1 MKLRLFLG
9 ATLALA
15 LAVPASASATT
26 LIASG
31 SVAAQPVL
39 QALFNGYH
47 KLNPSIDFVYTP
59 NGGNAGVKDVQA
71 GRSQFAGQARP
82 PLPSDAGTTYIKAY
96 LDGLCILVNPGNSLR
111 SLTLS
116 QIGDIYS
123 ARLTDWNTFPGAK
136 LTGVINP
143 YGRDANGGTYNF
155 FSQAVLQGA
164 APASNVNALGSDG
177 LIANA
182 VKQDKYAIGYDGL
195 AYTKLLRPIKVN
207 GIPCDHANVA
217 SERYPLSRFIYIV
230 VPTGGADPN
239 VTKFIDWARTSR
251 AAGGIINNSGGVA
264 VFNQKA
270 PAHKK
275 KKQKKRH

>member
-1 MKLRLFLG
+1 MKLRLTLG
-9 ATLALA
+9 VAVALV
-15 LAVPASASATT
+15 LAVPASAGATT

-47 KLNPSIDFVYTP
+47 QANPDIDFVYTA

-96 LDGLCILVNPGNSLR
+96 LDGLCILVNTQNNLH

-123 ARLTDWNTFPGAK
+123 ARLTDWNTFPGSK
-136 LTGVINP
+136 LTGTINP

-164 APASNVNALGSDG
+164 APAQNVNALGSDG

-275 KKQKKRH
+275 KKKKRR

>member
-1 MKLRLFLG
+1 MKFRLILG
-9 ATLALA
+9 AALALA
-15 LAVPASASATT
+15 LAVPAAAGATT

-47 KLNPSIDFVYTP
+47 KAHPNITFVYTA
-59 NGGNAGVKDVQA
+59 NGGNAGVKDVQS

-82 PLPSDAGTTYIKAY
+82 PLASDAGTTYVKGY
-96 LDGLCILVNPGNSLR
+96 LDGLCILVNKQNSLH

-123 ARLTDWNTFPGAK
+123 ARLTDWKTFPGAH
-136 LTGVINP
+136 LTGTIDP

-155 FSQAVLQGA
+155 FSQSVLQGN
-164 APASNVNALGSDG
+164 APAGNVNALSSDG

-182 VKQDKYAIGYDGL
+182 VKQDKYGIGYDGL
-195 AYTKLLRPIKVN
+195 AYTKLLRPIKVA

-217 SERYPLSRFIYIV
+217 SERYPLSRYIYYV
-230 VPTGGADPN
+230 LPTGSADPQ

-251 AAGGIINNSGGVA
+251 TAGGIINNSGGVA
-264 VFNQKA
+264 VFNKK
-270 PAHKK
+270 PPKHKK
-275 KKQKKRH
+275 KTTRR

>member
-1 MKLRLFLG
+1 MKLRLTLG

-15 LAVPASASATT
+15 LAVPASAGATT

-47 KLNPSIDFVYTP
+47 KANPDIDFVYTA

-82 PLPSDAGTTYIKAY
+82 PLPSDAGTTYVKAY
-96 LDGLCILVNPGNSLR
+96 LDGLCILVNTQNSLH

-123 ARLTDWNTFPGAK
+123 ARLTDWNTFPGSK
-136 LTGVINP
+136 LTGTINP

-155 FSQAVLQGA
+155 FSQAVLQGN
-164 APASNVNALGSDG
+164 APAQNVNALGSDG

-207 GIPCDHANVA
+207 GIACDHANVA
-217 SERYPLSRFIYIV
+217 TERYPLSRFIYIV
-230 VPTGGADPN
+230 VPTGSADPN

-251 AAGGIINNSGGVA
+251 EAGGIINNSGGVA
-264 VFNQKA
+264 VFNQKP

-275 KKQKKRH
+275 KKKKRH

>member
-1 MKLRLFLG
+1 MKLRLTLG
-9 ATLALA
+9 AAMALA
-15 LAVPASASATT
+15 LAVPAGASATT
-26 LIASG
+26 LVGSG
-31 SVAAQPVL
+31 SVAAQPVYL
-39 QALFNGYH
+39 ALFNGYH
-47 KLNPSIDFVYTP
+47 KLHPSIDFVYTA

-82 PLPSDAGTTYIKAY
+82 PLPSDAGTTYIKSY
-96 LDGLCILVNPGNSLR
+96 LDGLCILVNRQNSLH

-123 ARLTDWNTFPGAK
+123 ARLTDWKTFPGAK

-155 FSQAVLQGA
+155 FSQAVLQGN

-195 AYTKLLRPIKVN
+195 AYTKLLRPIRVN

-217 SERYPLSRFIYIV
+217 TEKYPLSRYIYFV
-230 VPTGGADPN
+230 LPTSGADPQ
-239 VTKFIDWARTSR
+239 VTKFVDWARTSR
-251 AAGGIINNSGGVA
+251 TAGGIINNSGGVA
-264 VFNQKA
+264 VFNKK
-270 PAHKK
+270 PPKK
-275 KKQKKRH
+275 KKKTTRS

>member
-1 MKLRLFLG
+1 MKLRLLLG
-9 ATLALA
+9 AALALA
-15 LAVPASASATT
+15 LVVPASASATT
-26 LIASG
+26 LIGSG

-39 QALFNGYH
+39 LALFNGYH
-47 KLNPSIDFVYTP
+47 ELNPSIDFAYTA

-96 LDGLCILVNPGNSLR
+96 LDGLCILVNPQNTLH

-116 QIGDIYS
+116 QLGDIYS
-123 ARLTDWNTFPGAK
+123 ARATDWSEFPGAH
-136 LTGVINP
+136 LTGTIDP

-155 FSQAVLQGA
+155 FSQAVLQGNP
-164 APASNVNALGSDG
+164 PAGNVNALGSDG

-182 VKQDKYAIGYDGL
+182 VKQDKFGIGYDGL
-195 AYTKLLRPIKVN
+195 AYAKLLRPISIA

-217 SERYPLSRFIYIV
+217 TERYPLSRYIYFV
-230 VPTGGADPN
+230 LPTSSPDPD

-251 AAGGIINNSGGVA
+251 AAGAIINNAGGVA
-264 VFNQKA
+264 VFNQK
-270 PAHKK
+270 PPKHKK
-275 KKQKKRH
+275 KKRRHH

>member
-1 MKLRLFLG
+1 MKLRFALG
-9 ATLALA
+9 AALA
-15 LAVPASASATT
+15 LVFALPATASATT

-31 SVAAQPVL
+31 SVAAQPVF

-47 KLNPSIDFVYTP
+47 KVNPKVGFVYTAD
-59 NGGNAGVKDVQA
+59 GGNAGVKDVQA

-96 LDGLCILVNPGNSLR
+96 LDGLCVLVNGANSLH

-116 QIGDIYS
+116 QLGDIYS
-123 ARLTDWNTFPGAK
+123 ARLTDWKTFPGAK
-136 LTGVINP
+136 LSGTIDP

-155 FSQAVLQGA
+155 FSQAVLQGN
-164 APASNVNALGSDG
+164 APAGNVNALSSDG

-182 VKQDKYAIGYDGL
+182 VKKDKYAIGYDGL

-217 SERYPLSRFIYIV
+217 SEKYPLSRYIYFVI
-230 VPTGGADPN
+230 PTGAADPT
-239 VTKFIDWARTSR
+239 VTKFIDWARRSR
-251 AAGGIINNSGGVA
+251 AAGAIINNTGGVA
-264 VFNQKA
+264 VFNQK
-270 PAHKK
+270 PPKHKK
-275 KKQKKRH
+275 KHRRR

>member
-1 MKLRLFLG
+1 MKLRLILG
-9 ATLALA
+9 AALALT
-15 LAVPASASATT
+15 LAVPASAGATT
-26 LIASG
+26 LIGSG

-47 KLNPSIDFVYTP
+47 KANPSVDFVYTA
-59 NGGNAGVKDVQA
+59 NGGNAGVKDVQS

-96 LDGLCILVNPGNSLR
+96 LDGLCILVNRQNSLH

-123 ARLTDWNTFPGAK
+123 ARLTDWKTFPGAK
-136 LTGVINP
+136 LTGTINP
-143 YGRDANGGTYNF
+143 YGRDANGGTYTF
-155 FSQAVLQGA
+155 FSQSVLQGN
-164 APASNVNALGSDG
+164 APAQNVNALGSDG

-230 VPTGGADPN
+230 LPTGDANPA
-239 VTKFIDWARTSR
+239 VTKFVDWARTSR
-251 AAGGIINNSGGVA
+251 TAGGIINNTGGVA
-264 VFNQKA
+264 VFNKK
-270 PAHKK
+270 PSKK
-275 KKQKKRH
+275 KKKTSRR

>member
-1 MKLRLFLG
+1 MKFRLILG
-9 ATLALA
+9 AALALA
-15 LAVPASASATT
+15 LAVPTAASATT

-47 KLNPSIDFVYTP
+47 KAHPGITFVYTA
-59 NGGNAGVKDVQA
+59 NGGNAGVKDVQS

-82 PLPSDAGTTYIKAY
+82 PLPSDAGTTYVKGY
-96 LDGLCILVNPGNSLR
+96 LDGLCVLVNKQNSLH
-111 SLTLS
+111 SLTIS
-116 QIGDIYS
+116 QLGDIY
-123 ARLTDWNTFPGAK
+123 AGRLTDWKTFPGAH
-136 LTGVINP
+136 LTGTIDP

-155 FSQAVLQGA
+155 FSQAVLQGN
-164 APASNVNALGSDG
+164 PPGGNVNALSSDG

-182 VKQDKYAIGYDGL
+182 VKQDKYGIGYDGL
-195 AYTKLLRPIKVN
+195 AYTRLLRPIKVA

-217 SERYPLSRFIYIV
+217 SERYPLSRYIYYV
-230 VPTGGADPN
+230 LPTGKADPQ

-264 VFNQKA
+264 VFNKK
-270 PAHKK
+270 PPKHHKK
-275 KKQKKRH
+275 RSTRR

>member
-1 MKLRLFLG
+1 MKVRLFLG
-9 ATLALA
+9 AALALA
-15 LAVPASASATT
+15 LAAPASAGATT
-26 LIASG
+26 LIGSG

-47 KLNPSIDFVYTP
+47 KANPSVDFVYTA
-59 NGGNAGVKDVQA
+59 NGGNAGVKDVQS

-96 LDGLCILVNPGNSLR
+96 LDGLCILVNRQNSLH

-123 ARLTDWNTFPGAK
+123 ARLTDWKTFPGAR
-136 LTGVINP
+136 LTGTINP
-143 YGRDANGGTYNF
+143 YGRDANGGTYTF
-155 FSQAVLQGA
+155 FSQSVLQGN
-164 APASNVNALGSDG
+164 APAQNVNALGSDG

-195 AYTKLLRPIKVN
+195 AYTKLLRPIRVN
-207 GIPCDHANVA
+207 GIACDHANVA
-217 SERYPLSRFIYIV
+217 TEKYPLSRFIYIV
-230 VPTGGADPN
+230 LPTGSVDAQ
-239 VTKFIDWARTSR
+239 VSKFVDWARTSR

-264 VFNQKA
+264 VFN
-270 PAHKK
+270 KK
-275 KKQKKRH
+275 PPK

>member
-1 MKLRLFLG
+1 MKLRFAVG
-9 ATLALA
+9 AGLALA
-15 LAVPASASATT
+15 LALPAAASATT

-31 SVAAQPVL
+31 SVAAQPVF

-47 KLNPSIDFVYTP
+47 KVHPGVDFVYTAD
-59 NGGNAGVKDVQA
+59 GGNAGVKDVQA

-82 PLPSDAGTTYIKAY
+82 PLPSDAGTTYTKAY
-96 LDGLCILVNPGNSLR
+96 LDGLCILVNPANSLH

-116 QIGDIYS
+116 QLGDVYS
-123 ARLTDWNTFPGAK
+123 ARLTDWKTFPGAK
-136 LTGVINP
+136 LTGTIDP

-155 FSQAVLQGA
+155 FSQAVLQGN
-164 APASNVNALGSDG
+164 APAGNVNALGSDG

-182 VKQDKYAIGYDGL
+182 VKQDKYGIGYDGL
-195 AYTKLLRPIKVN
+195 AYTRLLRPIKVN

-217 SERYPLSRFIYIV
+217 SERYPLSRYIYFV
-230 VPTGGADPN
+230 LPTGSADPN

-264 VFNQKA
+264 VFNKK
-270 PAHKK
+270 PPKHKK
-275 KKQKKRH
+275 KRHS

>member
-1 MKLRLFLG
+1 MKLRLVLG
-9 ATLALA
+9 AALALA
-15 LAVPASASATT
+15 LALPAAASATT
-26 LIASG
+26 LIGSG
-31 SVAAQPVL
+31 SVAAQPVFL
-39 QALFNGYH
+39 ALFNAYH
-47 KLNPSIDFVYTP
+47 KVNPGTDFVYTA

-82 PLPSDAGTTYIKAY
+82 PLPSDARTTYVKAY
-96 LDGLCILVNPGNSLR
+96 LDGLCVLVNNGNSLH

-116 QIGDIYS
+116 QLGDIYA
-123 ARLTDWNTFPGAK
+123 ARLTDWKTFPGAK
-136 LTGVINP
+136 LTGTINP

-155 FSQAVLQGA
+155 FSQAVLQGN

-207 GIPCDHANVA
+207 GIPCDHANVR
-217 SERYPLSRFIYIV
+217 SERYPLSRYIYFV
-230 VPTGGADPN
+230 LPTTAPDPN

-251 AAGGIINNSGGVA
+251 AARPIIENAGGVA
-264 VFNQKA
+264 VFNKQ
-270 PAHKK
+270 PAKK
-275 KKQKKRH
+275 KKKKRRS

>member
-1 MKLRLFLG
+1 MKLRLVVG
-9 ATLALA
+9 AALVLALA
-15 LAVPASASATT
+15 IPASASATT

-47 KLNPSIDFVYTP
+47 RLNPSVDFVYTA

-82 PLPSDAGTTYIKAY
+82 PLPSDAGTTYIKSY
-96 LDGLCILVNPGNSLR
+96 LDGLCILVNPQNSLH

-116 QIGDIYS
+116 QLGDVYS
-123 ARLTDWNTFPGAK
+123 ARLTDWKTFPGSK

-155 FSQAVLQGA
+155 FSQAVLQGG

-207 GIPCDHANVA
+207 GIACDHANVA

-230 VPTGGADPN
+230 LPTGGADAA
-239 VTKFIDWARTSR
+239 VTKFVDWARTSR

-264 VFNQKA
+264 VFNKK
-270 PAHKK
+270 PPKHKK
-275 KKQKKRH
+275 KRRH

>member
-9 ATLALA
+9 AALALA
-15 LAVPASASATT
+15 LAAPASAGATT
-26 LIASG
+26 LIGSG

-47 KLNPSIDFVYTP
+47 KTNPSVDFVYTA
-59 NGGNAGVKDVQA
+59 NGGNAGVKDVQS

-82 PLPSDAGTTYIKAY
+82 PLPSDAGTTYVKANLY
-96 LDGLCILVNPGNSLR
+96 GLCILVNKQNSLH

-123 ARLTDWNTFPGAK
+123 ARLTDWKTFPGAK
-136 LTGVINP
+136 LTGTINP

-155 FSQAVLQGA
+155 FSQSVLQGN

-207 GIPCDHANVA
+207 GIPCDHGNVA

-230 VPTGGADPN
+230 LPTGDSNPA
-239 VTKFIDWARTSR
+239 VAKFIDWARTSR
-251 AAGGIINNSGGVA
+251 TAGGIINNSGGVA
-264 VFNQKA
+264 VFNKK
-270 PAHKK
+270 PPKK
-275 KKQKKRH
+275 KKRRS